1 MPEKKTKKRKKN
13 QTKNTGVTRYL
24 WYESVSIN
32 LNCVIRHHVRYWV
45 NLLKKNERNTAVFYS
60 LCANVQFVTSL
71 VITSCFFF
79 FSSLEVTTLDEVVD
93 EMEE

>member
-1 MPEKKTKKRKKN
+1 M
-13 QTKNTGVTRYL
+13 
-24 WYESVSIN
+24 
-32 LNCVIRHHVRYWV
+32 
-45 NLLKKNERNTAVFYS
+45 FYS

-79 FSSLEVTTLDEVVD
+79 SSLEVTTLDEVVD